1 MNGNLVLIFDKRIEI
16 SNKYKRIL
24 EQNHCANVAII
35 DEKEK
40 FIEKLTNLEPDVI
53 LISESTNENLSLIC
67 EEIRAINLPF
77 RPVIILLSKSSFP
90 EDKSNALNSGADDFL
105 SEPMESDEFLAR
117 INAHIRRTIEEN
129 SSALTKLP
137 NKSYTHKIIRR
148 VIKEAV
154 NDWAMLFIGIDNF
167 SAYREIYGEI
177 PANKLLQAYS
187 AILSATLEYDDFVGQ
202 ISSENFLII
211 TSSFKA
217 EKLADY
223 ITYAF
228 DEVAKRFYSKEDS
241 EKGYI
246 LLHGE
251 NKAGCKIPVMTTSIG
266 IINSELINYQ
276 DEMDAIN
283 ALEKVQK
290 LAKTITGSSKVI
302 DRPMI
307 TSDEIF
313 KFIEEQN
320 IVVVEEDED
329 LAYLL
334 ETTLKIQGFNP
345 IIYNNYN
352 VAAEKLLEPSP
363 VLIIIDS
370 GRDET
375 SSGLKLC
382 RKIKEISSQNIKII
396 FTDTAHEKEQILN
409 AGADLYLPK
418 PYDLMNLFQWIY
430 KLLN

>member
-24 EQNHCANVAII
+24 EQNHCAKVII
-35 DEKEK
+35 VDEKEK
-40 FIEKLTNLEPDVI
+40 FIEKIRKLEPDVI
-53 LISESTNENLSLIC
+53 LISESTQENLSLFC
-67 EEIRAINLPF
+67 EEIRSINLPF

-90 EDKSNALNSGADDFL
+90 EDKSNALNAGADDFL
-105 SEPMESDEFLAR
+105 SEPMDTDEFFAR

-129 SSALTKLP
+129 SSVLIKLP
-137 NKSYTHKIIRR
+137 NKNYTQKIIRR
-148 VIKEAV
+148 VIKDAKK
-154 NDWAMLFIGIDNF
+154 DWAMLFIGIDNF
-167 SAYREIYGEI
+167 SAYKEIYGEI

-187 AILSATLEYDDFVGQ
+187 AILNATLEYDDFVGQ
-202 ISSENFLII
+202 ISPENFLII

-223 ITYAF
+223 INYAF
-228 DEVAKRFYSKEDS
+228 DEIAKRFYSKEDS

-266 IINSELINYQ
+266 IINSELITYQ
-276 DEMDAIN
+276 DEIEAIN
-283 ALEKVQK
+283 ALTKVQK
-290 LAKTITGSSKVI
+290 LAKTIAGSSKVI

-307 TSDEIF
+307 TSDEIC
-313 KFIEEQN
+313 KFINEKN
-320 IVVVEEDED
+320 IVVIEEDED

-345 IIYNNYN
+345 IVYNNYDID
-352 VAAEKLLEPSP
+352 AEKLLEPSP
-363 VLIIIDS
+363 VLIILDS
-370 GRDET
+370 GRDENN
-375 SSGLKLC
+375 SALQLC
-382 RKIKEISSQNIKII
+382 KKIKELSSKNIKII
-396 FTDTAHEKEQILN
+396 FTDTAHEKELILN